1 MRVSAPPHSG
11 GLCVSKFG
19 RPTVVT
25 HQAGEEAIDEGL
37 ESGQRRANYT
47 NVTLDRGPNGSAV
60 VVVCELF

>member
-1 MRVSAPPHSG
+1 M
-11 GLCVSKFG
+11 
-19 RPTVVT
+19 T